1 MKKIFTIA
9 LFFLSIVV
17 AQATTL
23 NSFKLDR
30 GNEEHLKVQAIE
42 QTRELAIKIGL
53 NEADYIRVKNIIFQK
68 LVAIQE
74 VQDMYAKNPE
84 QQKKKMQVILEDY
97 NQQLAG
103 ALSAKQHKMYLAIA
117 SVN

>member
-1 MKKIFTIA
+1 M
-9 LFFLSIVV
+9 LSLVT
-17 AQATTL
+17 AQATPL
-23 NSFKLDR
+23 NFPNPDR
-30 GNEEHLKVQAIE
+30 GNDERLKVQAIE
-42 QTRELAIKIGL
+42 QTRELAIKLGL

-68 LVAIQE
+68 LIAIQE
-74 VQDMYAKNPE
+74 VQDTYAKNPE
-84 QQKKKMQVILEDY
+84 LQKKKMQVILEDY